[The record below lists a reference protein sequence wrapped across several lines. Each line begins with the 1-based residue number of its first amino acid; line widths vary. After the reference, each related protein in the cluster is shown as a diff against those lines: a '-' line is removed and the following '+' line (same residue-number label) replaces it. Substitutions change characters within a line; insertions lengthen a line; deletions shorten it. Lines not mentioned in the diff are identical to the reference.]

1 LWDYIAHVNMHFLI
15 FFCSNPATFI
25 EELDLHTVNL
35 DSHITY
41 HTINTLHRTCPDTYN
56 KGTVWHV
63 WHKPLPWNMLW
74 HIIERYNI
82 WHVWP
87 KPLPW
92 NMLWHI
98 IEKYSMTCLTQT
110 LAMKYSQT
118 CLSDH
123 LYITTSFV
131 SRPYL
136 FLPSVF
142 PCIRPLYSDPLSN
155 VTNDRVLW
163 VKILHITTIRR
174 LLSNR
179 KLDNK

>member
-1 LWDYIAHVNMHFLI
+1 MWDYIAHVNMHFLI

-110 LAMKYSQT
+110 LAMKYVVTHNRKVQY
-118 CLSDH
+118 DM
-123 LYITTSFV
+123 
-131 SRPYL
+131 
-136 FLPSVF
+136 
-142 PCIRPLYSDPLSN
+142 SDPNPCHEIQSNLS
-155 VTNDRVLW
+155 
-163 VKILHITTIRR
+163 
-174 LLSNR
+174 
-179 KLDNK
+179 

>member
-1 LWDYIAHVNMHFLI
+1 MHFLI

-98 IEKYSMTCLTQT
+98 IERYSMTCLTQT
-110 LAMKYSQT
+110 LAMKYVVTHNRKVQYMT
-118 CLSDH
+118 CLTQTLAMKYVVTHNRKVQYDM
-123 LYITTSFV
+123 
-131 SRPYL
+131 
-136 FLPSVF
+136 
-142 PCIRPLYSDPLSN
+142 SDPNPCHEIQSNLS
-155 VTNDRVLW
+155 
-163 VKILHITTIRR
+163 
-174 LLSNR
+174 
-179 KLDNK
+179 